1 MRRGVFHHLA
11 RTVSQAFEVRWS
23 KGAVFAALLV
33 TAGAVPAPAQP
44 AGGALSL
51 ADAIARALE
60 REPALAAARSDAA
73 AMRGL
78 LAQAQLHPNPMVTAS
93 RQQEPGG
100 MDNQTS
106 VMLEWPLDLFRKDGR
121 VNVAEHELEAAG
133 HRLSD
138 RERILIADVRRAYG
152 AAAAVR
158 RNRDLAA
165 ELASAIERQHAL
177 LDARVAAGAAPP
189 LERDLLA
196 VEARRSE
203 ADRLLQAADADRA
216 LFELKRLLGV
226 DPREPL
232 TLADPLERLASS
244 ESLVP
249 RIADEAVAT
258 RSDVRE
264 ARANVRASEAR
275 VDRARR
281 EGRFDMSIFG
291 SYMRMDAG
299 FPQFG
304 LTVRGALTPI
314 RDVFH
319 YAAAGT
325 TITVPLLNR
334 RQGEV
339 AAAQAQQTS
348 AAALLTAAELQAR
361 TDIAAAT
368 GDDERARAALAVYAS
383 DLRTLAGQ
391 NLEVVRQT
399 YALGRGTVNDV
410 ILEERRYLDFER
422 GYTATLLRV
431 FEARTAL
438 LRAIGER
445 P

>member
-1 MRRGVFHHLA
+1 MRRGMFHHLGM
-11 RTVSQAFEVRWS
+11 TVSKGFAVRWWKS
-23 KGAVFAALLV
+23 AVFATLLV
-33 TAGAVPAPAQP
+33 AAGALPAPAQP
-44 AGGALSL
+44 AGGLSL
-51 ADAIARALE
+51 GDAIAGALA

-73 AMRGL
+73 AMHGL

-106 VMLEWPLDLFRKDGR
+106 VMLEWPLDLFRKTGR

-133 HRLSD
+133 HRLGD
-138 RERILIADVRRAYG
+138 RQRILIAEVRRAYG
-152 AAAAVR
+152 AAAAAL
-158 RNRDLAA
+158 RNRDLAG

-177 LDARVAAGAAPP
+177 LEARVAAGAAPP
-189 LERDLLA
+189 LERDMLF

-203 ADRLLQAADADRA
+203 SERLLLAADADRA

-232 TLADPLERLASS
+232 TLADPLDRLASS
-244 ESLVP
+244 ESLGG
-249 RIADEAVAT
+249 RIADEAVTT

-304 LTVRGALTPI
+304 LTPGGVLTPI
-314 RDVFH
+314 REVFH

-325 TITVPLLNR
+325 TITLPLLNR
-334 RQGEV
+334 RQGDV

-361 TDIAAAT
+361 SDIAAAT
-368 GDDERARAALAVYAS
+368 ADDERARAALAVYGS
-383 DLRTLAGQ
+383 DLRTLAAQ
-391 NLEVVRQT
+391 NLDVVRQT

-422 GYTATLLRV
+422 AYTATLLRA
-431 FEARTAL
+431 FEARSAL
-438 LRAIGER
+438 LRAVGEQ